1 MKTYPTLPMFLARRI
16 SEEPPAE
23 PAARGAIFAP
33 LSAPAIFEN
42 RIVVTSAA
50 VPPRPRYPYKRAD
63 EAVN

>member
-1 MKTYPTLPMFLARRI
+1 MKTYPNLPMFLARRI

-23 PAARGAIFAP
+23 LAVRGAIFAP

-42 RIVVTSAA
+42 CIVLTSAA
-50 VPPRPRYPYKRAD
+50 VPPRPRYPFKRAD